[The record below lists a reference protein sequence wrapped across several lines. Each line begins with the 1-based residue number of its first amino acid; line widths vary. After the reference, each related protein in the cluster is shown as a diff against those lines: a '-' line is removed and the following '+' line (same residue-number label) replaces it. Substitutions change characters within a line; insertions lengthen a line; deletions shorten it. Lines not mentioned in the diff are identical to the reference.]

1 MGKKRVTSE
10 DVARAA
16 GVSQGTVS
24 MILNRKE
31 NVSFGRETV
40 RKVEEA
46 ARELGYEVPKRKTRK
61 ENRYKLIVVF
71 CPTLTNPYYVMLL
84 QGIEEVAKE
93 KGYGVFVCNTQR
105 DLKIEENY
113 LRMMKSVRPLGII
126 YTCNP
131 SKSCSGQV
139 SELAS
144 VVPLVIVNNREEL
157 LEIDAVELNNA
168 KPGRLMAR
176 HLLDF
181 GHRKVAFAS
190 PPLTSRQGQ
199 RLKRV
204 EGFVREFSEAGCGDG
219 VIVKAAADDM
229 DDRIP
234 SMDSEYKMGYTLTKE
249 LLREDRELTAIA
261 GMNDMIA
268 FGIMDALLEEKIRI
282 PGEISVLGC
291 DNTIYSSLH
300 AISLTTIDHFV
311 SLKGRDACDIIIRK
325 IHSQRSYHEGDEPIS
340 TYHIEYEPKLIAR
353 RSTSYVRGGS
363 LKGGGTK
370 KKNKQDR
377 ENY

>member
-24 MILNRKE
+24 MILNRKA
-31 NVSFGRETV
+31 NVSFGAETI

-61 ENRYKLIVVF
+61 ETRQKLIVVF

-105 DLKIEENY
+105 DLRIEENY
-113 LRMMKSVRPLGII
+113 LRMMKSVQPLGII

-131 SKSCSGQV
+131 SGSCRERVG
-139 SELAS
+139 ELAAAI
-144 VVPLVIVNNREEL
+144 PLAITNNREEL

-176 HLLDF
+176 HLLDY

-219 VIVKAAADDM
+219 VIVKAAAEDLDN
-229 DDRIP
+229 RIP

-249 LLREDRELTAIA
+249 LLREDRGLTAIA

-311 SLKGRDACDIIIRK
+311 SLKGRDACEIIIKK
-325 IHSQRSYHEGDEPIS
+325 IHSQRTYHEGSEPIS

-353 RSTSYVRGGS
+353 RSTSYVRTGE
-363 LKGGGTK
+363 LQRRRNK
-370 KKNKQDR
+370 K
-377 ENY
+377 ENESKKEN

>member
-24 MILNRKE
+24 MILNRKA
-31 NVSFGRETV
+31 NVSFGRETIQ
-40 RKVEEA
+40 RVEEA
-46 ARELGYEVPKRKTRK
+46 ARELGYVVPKRKTRK
-61 ENRYKLIVVF
+61 ESRHKLIVVF

-105 DLKIEENY
+105 DLKTEENY
-113 LRMMKSVRPLGII
+113 LRMMNSVQPLGII

-131 SKSCSGQV
+131 GGHCREQV
-139 SELAS
+139 GELAARI
-144 VVPLVIVNNREEL
+144 PLVIINNREEL

-181 GHRKVAFAS
+181 GHRKVAFVS

-204 EGFVREFSEAGCGDG
+204 EGFVREFAESGCQDG

-234 SMDSEYKMGYTLTKE
+234 SMDSEYKTGYMLTRE
-249 LLREDRELTAIA
+249 LLREDREMTAIA

-300 AISLTTIDHFV
+300 AISLTTIDHYV
-311 SLKGRDACDIIIRK
+311 SLKGRDACEIILKK
-325 IHSQRSYHEGDEPIS
+325 IHSRRISHDGEEPIS

-353 RSTSYVRGGS
+353 RSTSYARTEANSGAG
-363 LKGGGTK
+363 K
-370 KKNKQDR
+370 KKIKQAR
-377 ENY
+377 EKY

>member
-61 ENRYKLIVVF
+61 ENRHKLIVVF

-105 DLKIEENY
+105 DLRIEENY
-113 LRMMKSVRPLGII
+113 LRMMKSVQPLGII

-131 SKSCSGQV
+131 SGSCRERV
-139 SELAS
+139 SELAAAI
-144 VVPLVIVNNREEL
+144 PLVIINNREEL

-176 HLLDF
+176 HLLDY

-219 VIVKAAADDM
+219 VIVKAAAEDLDN
-229 DDRIP
+229 RIP

-311 SLKGRDACDIIIRK
+311 SLKGRDACEIIIKK
-325 IHSQRSYHEGDEPIS
+325 IHSQRTYHEGSEPIS

-353 RSTSYVRGGS
+353 RSTSYVRTGE
-363 LKGGGTK
+363 LQRRRNK
-370 KKNKQDR
+370 K
-377 ENY
+377 EN

>member
-1 MGKKRVTSE
+1 M
-10 DVARAA
+10 
-16 GVSQGTVS
+16 
-24 MILNRKE
+24 
-31 NVSFGRETV
+31 
-40 RKVEEA
+40 
-46 ARELGYEVPKRKTRK
+46 
-61 ENRYKLIVVF
+61 
-71 CPTLTNPYYVMLL
+71 
-84 QGIEEVAKE
+84 AKE

-105 DLKIEENY
+105 DLRIEENY
-113 LRMMKSVRPLGII
+113 LRMMKSVQPLGII

-131 SKSCSGQV
+131 SGSCRERVG
-139 SELAS
+139 ELAAAI
-144 VVPLVIVNNREEL
+144 PLVIINNREEL

-168 KPGRLMAR
+168 KPVRLMAR
-176 HLLDF
+176 HLLDY

-219 VIVKAAADDM
+219 VIVKAAAEDLDN
-229 DDRIP
+229 RIP

-311 SLKGRDACDIIIRK
+311 SLKGRDACEIIIKK
-325 IHSQRSYHEGDEPIS
+325 IHSQRTYHEGSEPIS

-353 RSTSYVRGGS
+353 RSTSYVRTGE
-363 LKGGGTK
+363 LQRRRNK
-370 KKNKQDR
+370 K
-377 ENY
+377 ENESKKEN

>member
-61 ENRYKLIVVF
+61 ENRHKLIVVF

-219 VIVKAAADDM
+219 VIVKAAADDV

-311 SLKGRDACDIIIRK
+311 SLKGWDACDIIIRK

>member
-24 MILNRKE
+24 MILNRKA
-31 NVSFGRETV
+31 NVSFGAETI

-46 ARELGYEVPKRKTRK
+46 ARELGYEVPTRKTRK
-61 ENRYKLIVVF
+61 ETRQKLIVVF

-105 DLKIEENY
+105 DLRIEENY
-113 LRMMKSVRPLGII
+113 LRMMKSVQPLGII

-131 SKSCSGQV
+131 SGSCRERV
-139 SELAS
+139 SELAAAI
-144 VVPLVIVNNREEL
+144 PLVIINNREEL

-176 HLLDF
+176 HLLDY

-219 VIVKAAADDM
+219 VIVKAAAEDLDN
-229 DDRIP
+229 RIP

-311 SLKGRDACDIIIRK
+311 SLKGRDACEIIIKK
-325 IHSQRSYHEGDEPIS
+325 IHSQRTYHEGSEPIS

-353 RSTSYVRGGS
+353 RSTSYVRTGE
-363 LKGGGTK
+363 LQRRRNK
-370 KKNKQDR
+370 K
-377 ENY
+377 ENESKKEN

>member
-24 MILNRKE
+24 MILNRKA
-31 NVSFGRETV
+31 NVSFGAETI

-61 ENRYKLIVVF
+61 ETRQKLIVVF

-105 DLKIEENY
+105 DLRIEENY
-113 LRMMKSVRPLGII
+113 LKMMKSVQPLGII

-131 SKSCSGQV
+131 SGSCRERVG
-139 SELAS
+139 ELAAAI
-144 VVPLVIVNNREEL
+144 PLVIINNREEL

-176 HLLDF
+176 HLLDY

-219 VIVKAAADDM
+219 VIVKAAAEDLDN
-229 DDRIP
+229 RIP

-311 SLKGRDACDIIIRK
+311 SLKGRDACEIIIKK
-325 IHSQRSYHEGDEPIS
+325 IHSQRTYHEGSEPIS

-353 RSTSYVRGGS
+353 RSTSYVRTGE
-363 LKGGGTK
+363 LQRRRNK
-370 KKNKQDR
+370 K
-377 ENY
+377 EN

>member
-24 MILNRKE
+24 MILNRKA
-31 NVSFGRETV
+31 NVSFGAETI

-61 ENRYKLIVVF
+61 ETRQKLIVVF

-105 DLKIEENY
+105 DLRIEENY
-113 LRMMKSVRPLGII
+113 LRMMKSVQPLGII

-131 SKSCSGQV
+131 SGSCRERV
-139 SELAS
+139 SELAAAI
-144 VVPLVIVNNREEL
+144 PLVIINNREEL

-176 HLLDF
+176 HLLDY

-219 VIVKAAADDM
+219 VIVKAAAEDLDN
-229 DDRIP
+229 RIP

-268 FGIMDALLEEKIRI
+268 FGILDALQEAKLKV
-282 PGEISVLGC
+282 PGDVSVMGC
-291 DNTIYSSLH
+291 DNTLFASMH
-300 AISLTTIDHFV
+300 KMSLTTIEHFV
-311 SLKGRDACDIIIRK
+311 IFKGRDACDIIMKK
-325 IHSQRSYHEGDEPIS
+325 IDSRREKYTDVEPIS
-340 TYHIEYEPKLIAR
+340 TYHVEYEPRLIVR
-353 RSTSYVRGGS
+353 GTTSYPKS
-363 LKGGGTK
+363 GTKSRK
-370 KKNKQDR
+370 KKN
-377 ENY
+377 